1 MTIPIPVIVSVC
13 RIHRYTT
20 KYQFSKPYEITNTS
34 ESVIGSFISSM
45 DIAEYFSICVY
56 LSEYN
61 ETFHLVTK
69 LLSVKQTP

>member
-20 KYQFSKPYEITNTS
+20 KYQLSKPYEITNTS

-45 DIAEYFSICVY
+45 DIAEFKKFFFLISAFVFIYLNIIRLSIW
-56 LSEYN
+56 
-61 ETFHLVTK
+61 
-69 LLSVKQTP
+69 